1 MIQTLILRFRIW
13 PSGCHAGAA
22 LKRGAQDDIQM
33 LQMCRFSVGQTS
45 RFPQNEGLLQ
55 AAESPKCRSP
65 LPIRGPRAVM
75 NNVAVRGP
83 NATKRQTHADLG
95 PVVLKFRTPTPAA
108 LLAVGLVQMAPDGS
122 QYILS
127 GFVCMY
133 GARPRIYIYMSFPID
148 DQPTRDGTET
158 TWTSNYRT
166 GQSWAAPDTGAR
178 TQKDPA
184 VGLICA
190 LR

>member
-1 MIQTLILRFRIW
+1 
-13 PSGCHAGAA
+13 
-22 LKRGAQDDIQM
+22 
-33 LQMCRFSVGQTS
+33 
-45 RFPQNEGLLQ
+45 
-55 AAESPKCRSP
+55 
-65 LPIRGPRAVM
+65 M

-83 NATKRQTHADLG
+83 NATKRQTHADLS
-95 PVVLKFRTPTPAA
+95 PVVLKFRNPTPAA

-122 QYILS
+122 QYS
-127 GFVCMY
+127 RASYVCTARGLVYMY
-133 GARPRIYIYMSFPID
+133 FPID